1 MTIDADDIP
10 VIVDLFADSGWED
23 LEVTSGEIRLVL
35 SKRGGAVVQGRAVA
49 QPAPSAPTPAA
60 GAAAARSVPAAT
72 QAGPATKIPPPPAP
86 PAGQEPPEGVL
97 AVRSPTLGTFF
108 LAPKPGAPPFVQP
121 GDRVGAE
128 DTLGI
133 VEVMKLMNPVKAG
146 TAGEVMKVCAANNE
160 LVEYDRVLFWIR
172 PESQ

>member
-23 LEVTSGEIRLVL
+23 LEVTSGDIRLVL

-49 QPAPSAPTPAA
+49 QPAAPTPAA
-60 GAAAARSVPAAT
+60 GAVAGRSVPAAT

-86 PAGQEPPEGVL
+86 PAGEEPPEGVL

-108 LAPKPGAPPFVQP
+108 VAPKPGAPPFVQP
-121 GDRVGAE
+121 GDRVAAE

-172 PESQ
+172 PEPQ

>member
-23 LEVTSGEIRLVL
+23 LEVTSGEIRLIL

-49 QPAPSAPTPAA
+49 QPVPAASTPAA
-60 GAAAARSVPAAT
+60 GAASVPAAT
-72 QAGPATKIPPPPAP
+72 QAAPATKIPPPPAP
-86 PAGQEPPEGVL
+86 PADEEPPEGVL
-97 AVRSPTLGTFF
+97 AVRAPTLGTFF
-108 LAPKPGAPPFVQP
+108 VAPKPGAPPFVRP
-121 GDRVGAE
+121 GDRVGAD

-160 LVEYDRVLFWIR
+160 LVEYDRVLFWVR
-172 PESQ
+172 PEVS

>member
-23 LEVTSGEIRLVL
+23 LEVTSGDIRLVL
-35 SKRGGAVVQGRAVA
+35 SKRVGAVVQGRAVA
-49 QPAPSAPTPAA
+49 PPAPAAPTPAS
-60 GAAAARSVPAAT
+60 GAAGGRSVPSAP
-72 QAGPATKIPPPPAP
+72 QAGRATKIPPPPAP
-86 PAGQEPPEGVL
+86 PAGEEPPEGVL

-108 LAPKPGAPPFVQP
+108 VAPKPGAPPFVQP
-121 GDRVGAE
+121 GDRVGAD

-172 PESQ
+172 PEPQ